1 MNSMYPTDNKLVRN
15 IAMKNDKKDDFFHST
30 SYGSAQNEGNIG
42 TASTGLTMAE
52 REAIDAKRKFV
63 QKYNESSLVGET
75 FSLRHAKAYNPDAEV
90 AAPAPI
96 KHNRTN
102 VEGDANGNV
111 RTGFGRISDND
122 NNVIGIGGR
131 GAKKPGERSGYTPFK
146 SGSAPSAPA
155 RPSATAGFSPNIKPS
170 FK

>member
-1 MNSMYPTDNKLVRN
+1 MSELQHSLKRT
-15 IAMKNDKKDDFFHST
+15 NDKKDDFFHST

-155 RPSATAGFSPNIKPS
+155 RPSATA
-170 FK
+170 